1 MFCNWRKLLSL
12 LLCLVMVLSFFPVT
26 ALAEE
31 GEDEGVVQE
40 EEHDCG
46 HDHEGGIGEAP
57 DDTIGDDALDVP
69 EDDEIDPDLVRVVFV
84 CDPADT
90 IITVYDPMNL
100 DDDGEPLVVEPE
112 EDGSY
117 LLYPHEYIYS
127 AEHDGYS
134 SLVHEIQIEPAP
146 SVISVRIELINKFTV
161 IAPDSFTE
169 LPGDVQLDGLSAS
182 QIVQQIRDT
191 YSNALSLSGRSS
203 FNGYCGAYVSWQLAS
218 LGINTNYIGGNG
230 NTQFDNYKNL
240 TVTTG
245 GYPVSAYP
253 ASSYSLNAA
262 LNSISQN
269 GTADVYNILIGFEQ
283 GSGEAGRLYG
293 HTCFI
298 HAIIGGT
305 VYFSESYA
313 GTICGAYHTEGDP
326 ISCSID
332 AFCNY
337 YGSWTVLDGVIHF
350 GVSGGS
356 GQKPIATLDS
366 ASGGAGV
373 ITVRGWAFD
382 WDDVNASVPVHI
394 YVGGPAGS
402 GAGGYAI
409 EANTE
414 REDVNNV
421 YGCGNNHGFDST
433 ITVTERGTVTLYFYA
448 CDIESDLGNDQ
459 FATATVTITEP
470 QAISYTVS
478 YDANGGTGA
487 PVAQTKTHDVALT
500 LSTTT
505 PTRAGYTFLGWA
517 TNATATIAQYQPGGS
532 YTANAD
538 VTLYAVWAKNY
549 TVSYNANGGTGAPG
563 SQTKVS
569 GQTLTLST
577 TRPTRPCH
585 VFVGWATSASATT
598 AQYQPGG
605 SFTTNANTTLYAVWE
620 EGTQSEWS
628 TTKPT
633 GVDESMIEEKTQYRY
648 RDKVTTNTNQGNPSG
663 WTLIGSHVEYGSWGS
678 NQTTTTKPTESE
690 TLRIVDQY
698 VSGYNY
704 YHYCCNYYDGCYNV
718 DSIPYGNTSSTHHH
732 TTSTASALPACAIGD
747 QGGKQAYGGSGTG
760 APGCSSGFYIWFL
773 DSVTYT
779 YVYQERT
786 ATTVYEYWTDWSDWS
801 DTVYTASDNRQV
813 ETRKLYRYVQSGDVH
828 QWDSGVVT
836 TQPTCTT
843 KGVMTYTCS
852 KCGKTRTE
860 EIAATGH
867 SWGTPTYTWSTD
879 NKAVT
884 AKRVCAN
891 NSSHVETETANTTS
905 QVTTAATCT
914 TKGKTT
920 YTATFTNSAFATQTK
935 TVENIPAT
943 GHSWGAPTYTWS
955 SDNKTVTAKR
965 VCANNSSHVETET
978 ANTTSQVTTAATCT
992 AKGKTTYTATFTNS
1006 AFATQTKTVENIPAT
1021 GHSWGTP
1028 TYTWSSDN
1036 KTVTAKRVCANNSSH
1051 VETETANTTSQVTTA
1066 ATCTTKGKTT
1076 YTATFT
1082 NSAFATQTKTVENI
1096 PATGHSWGTPTYT
1109 WSSDNNSVTAKRVCA
1124 NNSSHVETETA
1135 NTTSQVTTAATCTT
1149 KGKTTYTATFTNSA
1163 FATQTKTVENIPATG
1178 HSWGAPTYT
1187 WSSDNK
1193 TVTAKRVCANNSS
1206 HVETE
1211 TANTTS
1217 QVTTAAT
1224 CTTKG
1229 KTTYTATFT
1238 NSAFA
1243 TQTKTVENIA
1253 ALGHNWG
1260 KWEVTTPATVDQPG
1274 VETRTCSSCGAT
1286 ETRSYNAETVTVTYN
1301 ANGGSVSPASVTILK
1316 DGTISS
1322 LPMPTRAGYTFKGWF
1337 TAASGGTEVTT
1348 ATTFAADTTIYAQW
1362 TVITNAKLVVG
1373 SGRVIRGEEIQIP
1386 VRIEENPGVISIE
1399 ISVHYDETVLEWTA
1413 VTAGEYGGTFLG
1425 EVGDTLTWY
1434 ADDPRENETKDGVF
1448 VTLTF
1453 RAKDDAATGTT
1464 LVSVSYDEEN
1474 VYNADEENQAF
1485 LTAPGEI
1492 EVIPYIP
1499 GDINGDGVVNNK
1511 DLTRLQRYLKG
1522 QNVEVQE
1529 AALDVNGDGKI
1540 NNKDASRLQRYLRH
1554 GDVEIY

>member
-914 TKGKTT
+914 
-920 YTATFTNSAFATQTK
+920 A
-935 TVENIPAT
+935 
-943 GHSWGAPTYTWS
+943 
-955 SDNKTVTAKR
+955 
-965 VCANNSSHVETET
+965 
-978 ANTTSQVTTAATCT
+978 
-992 AKGKTTYTATFTNS
+992 
-1006 AFATQTKTVENIPAT
+1006 
-1021 GHSWGTP
+1021 
-1028 TYTWSSDN
+1028 
-1036 KTVTAKRVCANNSSH
+1036 
-1051 VETETANTTSQVTTA
+1051 
-1066 ATCTTKGKTT
+1066 
-1076 YTATFT
+1076 
-1082 NSAFATQTKTVENI
+1082 
-1096 PATGHSWGTPTYT
+1096 
-1109 WSSDNNSVTAKRVCA
+1109 
-1124 NNSSHVETETA
+1124 
-1135 NTTSQVTTAATCTT
+1135 